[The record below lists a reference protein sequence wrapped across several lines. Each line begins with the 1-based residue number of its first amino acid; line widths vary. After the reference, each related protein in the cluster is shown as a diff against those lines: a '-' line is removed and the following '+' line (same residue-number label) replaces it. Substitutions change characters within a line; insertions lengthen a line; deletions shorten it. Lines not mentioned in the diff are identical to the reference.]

1 MEPGSTIGS
10 ASAHFAIDR
19 RLLTEATET
28 LDGGDPAAAAALLD
42 QALSRP
48 FGADSGEA
56 LHESGTRIQSADGY
70 AGGDRHRRGDSA
82 LACRRTVVVASSEA
96 GDERLAAG
104 WESS

>member
-48 FGADSGEA
+48 LGADSGEA
-56 LHESGTRIQSADGY
+56 LHESGREFSPLTGTQEVIAIAAGILLLL
-70 AGGDRHRRGDSA
+70 AGGLLLWRRPRPATSG
-82 LACRRTVVVASSEA
+82 
-96 GDERLAAG
+96 
-104 WESS
+104 